1 MPNTNTQQLPF
12 VFTMKDGNKFTGY
25 GESRED
31 VLTRHII
38 TGTRRAGHQLSREE
52 ADDPN
57 NRYVLFD
64 SATFEHYL
72 GEKFDKIA
80 EDAYHVA
87 FPPEDGLSAELLE
100 AQAEE
105 EPASPE
111 SPDCGME
118 AGGAPG
124 QARLSTPDHSG
135 L

>member
-1 MPNTNTQQLPF
+1 MCSFCSALIWLHPRPDHRHFLALAPDSLDHKLTPCRGLRGLGSCSGAKLTLP
-12 VFTMKDGNKFTGY
+12 D
-25 GESRED
+25 S
-31 VLTRHII
+31 LT
-38 TGTRRAGHQLSREE
+38 
-52 ADDPN
+52 
-57 NRYVLFD
+57 
-64 SATFEHYL
+64 SA
-72 GEKFDKIA
+72 A
-80 EDAYHVA
+80 S
-87 FPPEDGLSAELLE
+87 PEDGLSAELLE